1 MKSVY
6 LVILICL
13 ALLMTF
19 CASPP
24 ATEAPTS
31 LPSAT
36 TEAKPGIANPASV
49 YCKEQGGQLEIRD
62 GDGGQ
67 SGYCIFLDGSE
78 CEEWAYFRNECA
90 PGGAPKPNMANPAS
104 VFCEE
109 HGGKLE
115 IRDEQGGQVGYC
127 IFPDG
132 SECEEWAFFRNEC
145 APGNAV
151 QPTPIAGSAT
161 GDLTPLPAFMC
172 SGLAESMKQTL
183 GVYVTTSQVPFQDI
197 VYGKSGTSCQL
208 KATGSGVNFPDYI
221 ATEQSL
227 RSMLETAGW
236 KEDIQYS
243 GGGPNGSVSGYRLE
257 NRFCQLYVGWNASAD
272 AQCTG
277 KPITECNL
285 TPEQKLYTITLDCA
299 QEGPK

>member
-6 LVILICL
+6 LVIIICL
-13 ALLMTF
+13 ALLITF
-19 CASPP
+19 CAPP
-24 ATEAPTS
+24 STTEAPTS
-31 LPSAT
+31 LPPAAT
-36 TEAKPGIANPASV
+36 EVKPGIANPASV

-90 PGGAPKPNMANPAS
+90 PGGAPRPNIANPAS

-109 HGGKLE
+109 HDGKLE

-132 SECEEWAFFRNEC
+132 LECEEWAYFRNEC

-151 QPTPIAGSAT
+151 QPTPVAGSAT
-161 GDLTPLPAFMC
+161 GELTPLPAFMC

-183 GVYVTTSQVPFQDI
+183 GVYVSTSQVPFQDI
-197 VYGKSGTSCQL
+197 VYGKTGTSCQL
-208 KATGSGVNFPDYI
+208 KAMGSGVNFPDYI

-227 RSMLETAGW
+227 RSMLETSGW

-257 NRFCQLYVGWNASAD
+257 NRLCQLYVGWDASAD
-272 AQCTG
+272 AQCSG
-277 KPITECNL
+277 KPVSECNL
-285 TPEQKLYTITLDCA
+285 TPEQKLYTITLDCVQEA
-299 QEGPK
+299 Q

>member
-1 MKSVY
+1 M
-6 LVILICL
+6 
-13 ALLMTF
+13 
-19 CASPP
+19 
-24 ATEAPTS
+24 
-31 LPSAT
+31 
-36 TEAKPGIANPASV
+36 
-49 YCKEQGGQLEIRD
+49 R
-62 GDGGQ
+62 
-67 SGYCIFLDGSE
+67 
-78 CEEWAYFRNECA
+78 
-90 PGGAPKPNMANPAS
+90 
-104 VFCEE
+104 
-109 HGGKLE
+109 
-115 IRDEQGGQVGYC
+115 
-127 IFPDG
+127 
-132 SECEEWAFFRNEC
+132 
-145 APGNAV
+145 
-151 QPTPIAGSAT
+151 
-161 GDLTPLPAFMC
+161 
-172 SGLAESMKQTL
+172 QTL
-183 GVYVTTSQVPFQDI
+183 GVYVTTSQVPFQEML
-197 VYGKSGTSCQL
+197 YGKSGTSCQL